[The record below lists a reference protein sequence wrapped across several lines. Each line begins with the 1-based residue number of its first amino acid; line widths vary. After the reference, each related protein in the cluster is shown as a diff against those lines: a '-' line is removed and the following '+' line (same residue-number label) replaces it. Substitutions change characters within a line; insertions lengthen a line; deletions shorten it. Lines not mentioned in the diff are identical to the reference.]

1 MDDLTAIH
9 DFVNDTW
16 RLIKSTINTH
26 TDEEWM
32 NVINA
37 TTALYNNPKYESL
50 KGMSQDWLTGY
61 IAWLEKRNTN
71 GQTQI

>member
-1 MDDLTAIH
+1 MEELNTIH

-26 TDEEWM
+26 TDEEWV

-37 TTALYNNPKYESL
+37 TNALYNNPKYEPL
-50 KGMSQDWLTGY
+50 KVMSVEWLTGY
-61 IAWLEKRNTN
+61 IRWLEKRNTN
-71 GQTQI
+71 V